1 MKTVSSNK
9 LSPLQQQVLVGTLL
23 GDAHLRANKN
33 KSKYQYVVLQS
44 AHHKEYVF
52 HLYEIFK
59 NYTSQPPKEY
69 TFKDKRFPG
78 KIYTRWSF
86 YTSYQECF
94 RFYAHQFYTDQPSL
108 LAICNCRDT
117 FKCSK
122 TSQTKQSF
130 VKDLLLPITSNT
142 YLTKGQ
148 DTSLGSVRSDV
159 MRSVTSNTVY
169 DVTSQSDVSSS
180 ICKPKV
186 MLEESVLAF
195 SDVMRSVT
203 SNTFEESVKSDVSSS
218 ICNKQDVKESNTRI
232 CQCKTEH
239 LITGNI
245 TNEKEEILETDHNI
259 CKRRKKVPKLIHRW
273 LTPRAI
279 AYWYMDDGAQKWK
292 GKSLG
297 VRFCTD
303 NFTSPEIERLCKV
316 LRERY
321 LLKISLQKKG
331 TAFRIYVSSD
341 SYTLLKDLIFVFL
354 IPSMLYKFP
363 LYRDIQKVKR

>member
-9 LSPLQQQVLVGTLL
+9 LSPLQQEVLVGTLL
-23 GDAHLRANKN
+23 GDAHLRANKS

-44 AHHKEYVF
+44 AYHKEYVF

-59 NYTSQPPKEY
+59 NYTSTPPKEY

-94 RFYAHQFYTDQPSL
+94 RFYAHQFYTDQPSHFPIL
-108 LAICNCRDT
+108 YCRET
-117 FKCSK
+117 VKCSK

-130 VKDLLLPITSNT
+130 VRDLLLS
-142 YLTKGQ
+142 
-148 DTSLGSVRSDV
+148 DGS
-159 MRSVTSNTVY
+159 TG
-169 DVTSQSDVSSS
+169 
-180 ICKPKV
+180 
-186 MLEESVLAF
+186 
-195 SDVMRSVT
+195 
-203 SNTFEESVKSDVSSS
+203 
-218 ICNKQDVKESNTRI
+218 I

-239 LITGNI
+239 LITDNI
-245 TNEKEEILETDHNI
+245 INEKEEILQTDHNI

-292 GKSLG
+292 GRSLG

-303 NFTSPEIERLCKV
+303 NFTSSEIERLCKV
-316 LRERY
+316 LRETY

-331 TAFRIYVSSD
+331 TAFRIYVSSY
-341 SYTLLKDLIFVFL
+341 SYIPLKDLIFAFL
-354 IPSMLYKFP
+354 IPSMIYKFP
-363 LYRDIQKVKR
+363 LLQDIQKVKTSHTSMTPKSKDIKR